1 MLRNKDSKIPL
12 LVLTDQYRYEVLG
25 LIDGIDISSFVQLVS
40 NEIHLTEATQRYDF
54 VVNTVHKD
62 LGIIV
67 KQLFYKVG

>member
-40 NEIHLTEATQRYDF
+40 NEIHLTKATQGYDF

-67 KQLFYKVG
+67 KQLFYKVR